1 MSSHIGTFKILII
14 GDSGIGKSSLM
25 MRFVDGMF
33 DPEISATIGK
43 LLIHIVLLDGC
54 LTETVFKLISWNNHF
69 SHLLTLYISRIL
81 IHYFF
86 LSIREFRIVL
96 HYRGRFQGEDT
107 ECWGKQCEISHLGK
121 QLIPS
126 FNMP

>member
-54 LTETVFKLISWNNHF
+54 LTETVFKLIS
-69 SHLLTLYISRIL
+69 
-81 IHYFF
+81 
-86 LSIREFRIVL
+86 
-96 HYRGRFQGEDT
+96 
-107 ECWGKQCEISHLGK
+107 
-121 QLIPS
+121 
-126 FNMP
+126 